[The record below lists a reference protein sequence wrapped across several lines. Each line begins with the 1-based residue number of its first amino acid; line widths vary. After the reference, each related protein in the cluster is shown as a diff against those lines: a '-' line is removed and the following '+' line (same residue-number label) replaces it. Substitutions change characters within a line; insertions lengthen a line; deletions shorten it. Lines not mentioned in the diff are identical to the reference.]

1 MERRMLRFFS
11 AVAVVMA
18 VLALL
23 VPAAFAE
30 GPAPEPPGT
39 PTVNF
44 TGVIQQKRS
53 PTEWVVSGVT
63 VRLNEQTVVNEQ
75 AGPADV
81 GATVQ
86 V

>member
-1 MERRMLRFFS
+1 MKRKVNRLLS

-30 GPAPEPPGT
+30 GPAPEPPGN

-44 TGVIQQKRS
+44 TGVIQQ
-53 PTEWVVSGVT
+53 
-63 VRLNEQTVVNEQ
+63 
-75 AGPADV
+75 
-81 GATVQ
+81 
-86 V
+86 